1 MHPCPASGRHTADRC
16 HGCLSGAHLCCI
28 RPDVSQSGHTPAGG
42 FGNLIAL
49 PLQGKARQRG
59 NSVFVD
65 ESFTPY
71 PDQWTFLSSV
81 RTLLPTQVDTLL
93 ETLCPAGRALGE
105 LADEMGVE
113 VSTADVAQT
122 SMESCAPWKPKPVQS
137 LAAQDFLYQPLSIVR
152 ADGLYIQ
159 KRHLTPVARNQ
170 LIRLAAFRNPDFYK
184 KQAMHFST
192 HNIPRIISTAE
203 EKDDFL
209 VLPRDVRRRF
219 APYFTVLG
227 PLITVQDE
235 SCPGR
240 PLHIA
245 FTGTLRPDQQ
255 PAASALLAHHN
266 GVLSATTA
274 FGKTVIA
281 AWLIAQRKVNTLI
294 LVHTQ
299 TLLNQWQ
306 AALTNFCALTNRCHH
321 SPNNTVAGGSSA

>member
-1 MHPCPASGRHTADRC
+1 MLGLAAVALRVIAHGHHQQVAVSSFADAC
-16 HGCLSGAHLCCI
+16 HS
-28 RPDVSQSGHTPAGG
+28 
-42 FGNLIAL
+42 
-49 PLQGKARQRG
+49 
-59 NSVFVD
+59 
-65 ESFTPY
+65 
-71 PDQWTFLSSV
+71 
-81 RTLLPTQVDTLL
+81 
-93 ETLCPAGRALGE
+93 
-105 LADEMGVE
+105 
-113 VSTADVAQT
+113 
-122 SMESCAPWKPKPVQS
+122 KPVQS

-209 VLPRDVRRRF
+209 VLPRGCEE
-219 APYFTVLG
+219 ALCSLLHGAGATY
-227 PLITVQDE
+227 TVQDE

-294 LVHTQ
+294 LVHV
-299 TLLNQWQ
+299 
-306 AALTNFCALTNRCHH
+306 RHVR
-321 SPNNTVAGGSSA
+321 S